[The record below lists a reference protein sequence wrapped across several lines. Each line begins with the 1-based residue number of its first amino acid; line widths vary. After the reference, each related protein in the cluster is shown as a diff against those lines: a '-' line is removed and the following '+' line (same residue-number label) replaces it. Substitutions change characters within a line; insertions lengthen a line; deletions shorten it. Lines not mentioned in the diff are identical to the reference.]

1 MNEKLNEAMV
11 ESADVIELVDLQL
24 AFVGGGIGETSL

>member
-1 MNEKLNEAMV
+1 MNEKLNEAVDSAEVV
-11 ESADVIELVDLQL
+11 ELEDLQL